1 MNFQTSAPSQTIPTA
16 HPATDTARPKTH
28 GQGALAAALL
38 ARTPLRGRDNALT
51 DLGMVLDRAQERH
64 GSAVV
69 LRGGPGSGKSA
80 LLRWTADR
88 AVFEGWQV
96 FHLAGT
102 QQGAL
107 IPFSAL
113 RSLAYPVLNT
123 SSDLPH
129 SLRDAFL
136 DAMAGGV
143 GSTEALLA
151 YSALR
156 QMLFA
161 AARACPTLV
170 IVDDCHWLDP
180 GSARALAFL
189 AHRLEGSRLVII
201 AAAPTYLHD
210 PFDGDDV
217 KEIVLGTLDETSAA
231 ALLTDH
237 HPGLAPLVRST
248 VTAAAGGNPLALID
262 LPAALTPG
270 QRRGEGVLPDPLPA
284 GPALDRAFGDRFR
297 ELPADTRTVLSLMA
311 IADGVV
317 ERKLATSVAETLGI
331 HSDAIA
337 VAERANLIVG
347 DRVLRFA
354 EPVYR
359 SVADSTAPASL
370 RWKAY
375 AAWAEYGLAHYDA
388 SRPPGRTGTRGE
400 DTAARL
406 EALARVATARGDWNV
421 AVRAY
426 QRAAELATS
435 PAERTRCHVAAGSAA
450 LRAGR
455 PGLALA
461 LAQGSDVVDRRS
473 ATARTLRLVRA
484 CAEYETAFV
493 AAHAR
498 RELSDALEPGPVAGT
513 DLRDETV
520 LRLAEL
526 SSLLNR
532 PGPARQALAWLDR
545 SDQGSAPL
553 RIAVEAQ
560 LAAPS
565 RAAAIRAQLRKAAEE
580 LGSAQSGFEARELV
594 WLADAALRIEETGI
608 GNHLLSTALRRLER
622 DDRARLHHCWTLQAD
637 LMVSVGR
644 WAELRRIAPSW
655 IAAAQRDGLV
665 RHGVD
670 IEAQLLMVCSYQG
683 RHDEAEGLLRRV
695 RQWGVDHGSAYHVQ
709 LAAHATCVMALAAG
723 DETPADAVRQVALP
737 AGDDSL
743 VSTVVRRAHVDVV
756 QAALAREDIV
766 GARRQHDRAVD
777 LGLDR
782 VSADMAVRVGHGEAL
797 ISAHT
802 GAPETGDRFRRA
814 HEAAK
819 NSSSPFDRAR
829 LALDY
834 GSWLRRQRETSAA
847 RTQLRASH
855 DAFARLGAV
864 PWREKARQELRA
876 TGVSARDQG
885 SEEML
890 SSGALFLSAQERRIA
905 RLAATGLSN
914 RQIAD
919 QLFISPRTVGSH
931 LYKVFP
937 RLGISS
943 RRELSR
949 ALREFGDR
957 TRRESSQ

>member
-1 MNFQTSAPSQTIPTA
+1 MNVRTSAPSQTIPTP
-16 HPATDTARPKTH
+16 HPATDAGRPNTQ
-28 GQGALAAALL
+28 GLGALQAALL
-38 ARTPLRGRDNALT
+38 AGTPLRGRDDALT
-51 DLGMVLDRAQERH
+51 DLGMILDRAREHH

-69 LRGGPGSGKSA
+69 LRGGPGNGKSA

-88 AVFEGWQV
+88 AVTEGWQV

-107 IPFSAL
+107 IPFAAL

-123 SSDLPH
+123 SPDLPH

-189 AHRLEGSRLVII
+189 AHRLEGSRLVIL
-201 AAAPTYLHD
+201 AAVPSHRHG

-217 KEIVLGTLDETSAA
+217 QEIMLDTLDENSAA
-231 ALLTDH
+231 ALLADH

-248 VTAAAGGNPLALID
+248 VMTAAGGNPLALLD

-270 QRRGEGVLPDPLPA
+270 QRRGEAVLPDPLPA
-284 GPALDRAFGDRFR
+284 GPALDRAFGGRFR
-297 ELPADTRTVLSLMA
+297 ELPADTRTVLSLIA
-311 IADGVV
+311 IADGEV

-331 HSDAIA
+331 NPDAIA
-337 VAERANLIVG
+337 VAERAGLVVG

-375 AAWAEYGLAHYDA
+375 AAWAEYGLARYGA
-388 SRPPGRTGTRGE
+388 SGPPGQPDPQRE

-406 EALARVATARGDWNV
+406 EALAHAATSRGDWNV

-426 QRAAELATS
+426 QRAADLTTP
-435 PAERTRCHVAAGSAA
+435 PAERTRRHVAAGSAA

-461 LAQGSDVVDRRS
+461 LTREPDIADGFST
-473 ATARTLRLVRA
+473 TARTLRLVRA
-484 CAEYETAFV
+484 CAEYETAFF
-493 AAHAR
+493 AEHAR
-498 RELSDALEPGPVAGT
+498 LELSDALEAGPVTGA
-513 DLRDETV
+513 DVRDETV

-526 SSLLNR
+526 SSFLNR

-545 SDQGSAPL
+545 FGQGDVPL
-553 RIAVEAQ
+553 RIAVTAH
-560 LAAPS
+560 LAATS
-565 RAAAIRAQLRKAAEE
+565 RAAGIRTQLREAAERIDT
-580 LGSAQSGFEARELV
+580 AQGTLDARELV
-594 WLADAALRIEETGI
+594 WLADAALRIDETGL
-608 GNHLLSTALRRLER
+608 GNHLLSTALRRLEP
-622 DDRARLHHCWTLQAD
+622 DDRVRLHHCWTLQAD
-637 LMVSVGR
+637 LMVSAGR
-644 WAELRRIAPSW
+644 WAELRRIAPSR
-655 IAAAQRDGLV
+655 IEAAQRDGLT

-670 IEAQLLMVCSYQG
+670 IEAQLLMVYSYQG
-683 RHDEAEGLLRRV
+683 RHDEAQPLLRRV
-695 RQWGVDHGSAYHVQ
+695 REWGVDHGSAHHVQ
-709 LAAHATCVMALAAG
+709 LAAHALHVMALAAG
-723 DETPADAVRQVALP
+723 DESPADRVRQIALP

-743 VSTVVRRAHVDVV
+743 VSTVARRAHVDVV
-756 QAALAREDIV
+756 QAALAREDI
-766 GARRQHDRAVD
+766 ARARQQHDRAVD
-777 LGLDR
+777 LGLDQ
-782 VSADMAVRVGHGEAL
+782 VSADMALRVGHGEAL

-802 GAPETGDRFRRA
+802 GASDTGDRFRHA
-814 HEAAK
+814 HEVAK
-819 NSSSPFDRAR
+819 KSSRPFDRAR

-847 RTQLRASH
+847 RPQLRAAH

-864 PWREKARQELRA
+864 PWREKAREELRA
-876 TGVSARDQG
+876 TGVSVRDQG
-885 SEEML
+885 VEEPL
-890 SSGALFLSAQERRIA
+890 SSGVLFLSAQERRIA
-905 RLAATGLSN
+905 RLAAVGLSN

-943 RRELSR
+943 RRELTR

-957 TRRESSQ
+957 T